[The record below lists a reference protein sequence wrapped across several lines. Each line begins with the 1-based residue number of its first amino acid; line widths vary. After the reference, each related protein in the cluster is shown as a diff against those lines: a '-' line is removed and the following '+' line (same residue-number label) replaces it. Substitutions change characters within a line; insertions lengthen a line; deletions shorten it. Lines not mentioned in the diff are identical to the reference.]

1 MNSASARH
9 IVITGASGGIGAAL
23 ALAYARPGTVL
34 GLIGR
39 DAARLEACA
48 QRCRAAGSIAV
59 TRSMDVRDSAT
70 MQGWLEA
77 FDDQHPIDL
86 LIANAGVAS
95 TLSGPRDHESLA
107 CLREVTDTNFY
118 GTLHA
123 VVPAAAR
130 MRTRGHGQIAIVS
143 SLAAW
148 RGMAI
153 SPAYCASKSALKAYG
168 EAMRPLLARRGV
180 RLSLVFPGFVKTAM
194 SDVYPGNKPFLWSA
208 DKAARHIQRKLAAG
222 RYEIAFPRLL
232 AFSMSVLSVLPPRIG
247 DLLLDRVAH
256 ARWE

>member
-1 MNSASARH
+1 
-9 IVITGASGGIGAAL
+9 
-23 ALAYARPGTVL
+23 
-34 GLIGR
+34 
-39 DAARLEACA
+39 
-48 QRCRAAGSIAV
+48 
-59 TRSMDVRDSAT
+59 
-70 MQGWLEA
+70 MQDWLEA
-77 FDDQHPIDL
+77 FDEQHPIDL

-118 GTLHA
+118 GALHA

-130 MRTRGHGQIAIVS
+130 MRIRGHGQIAIVS

-180 RLSLVFPGFVKTAM
+180 QLSLVFPGFVKTAM
-194 SDVYPGNKPFLWSA
+194 SDVYPGNKLFLWSA

-222 RYEIAFPRLL
+222 RYEISFPRLL
-232 AFSMSVLSVLPPRIG
+232 AFGMGVLSVLPPRIG
-247 DLLLDRVAH
+247 DLLLDRLAH
-256 ARWE
+256 AQRE